1 MIAFLNA
8 AGVAIGIA
16 LMIRGL
22 QLEDWLRGGV
32 GVLLVVVYL
41 VKLVRECC
49 DDRDSI

>member
-1 MIAFLNA
+1 MITFLNA
-8 AGVAIGIA
+8 VGVAIGIA

-32 GVLLVVVYL
+32 GLLLVVVYL

-49 DDRDSI
+49 DDRDSV